1 VDNDAS
7 AATAATSRMWAR
19 RARELVEGS
28 VLGDFLGEVR
38 RIRLLD
44 LAYTLSAQAFVAL
57 IPLLLV
63 VTGLFTSSGDDAL
76 VAQQLVD
83 RFGLAGAARTA
94 VHLLFQTP
102 GAGTGLY
109 WAGLLITLYSAFVLS
124 RRVGRAYAQIWDI
137 RPLPPAQQ
145 WWRGLTWIA
154 IQVTMVLLVS
164 GLRSFG
170 RDHGT
175 ALEIT
180 AVIALLLVW
189 GGSEFAA
196 QRLLTAGQVARERLV
211 VAAGLVSLGRLG
223 LGVWSAVYLPNSL
236 ARQSEQYGPIGVVF
250 GLFTWIFASLLVLL
264 VTTLLGAVLT
274 SRPVATWLR
283 PAT

>member
-7 AATAATSRMWAR
+7 AVTAASPSRLLR
-19 RARELVEGS
+19 RAGAVVEQS
-28 VLGDFLGEVR
+28 VLGDFLGEVG

-57 IPLLLV
+57 IPLVLV
-63 VTGLFTSSGDDAL
+63 VTGLFTGNGEDAL
-76 VAQQLVD
+76 VAQELVD
-83 RFGLAGAARTA
+83 RFGLAGAAQASIR
-94 VHLLFQTP
+94 VLFQTP

-124 RRVGRAYAQIWDI
+124 RRVGRAYAQIWDVK
-137 RPLPPAQQ
+137 PLPAGQQ
-145 WWRGLTWIA
+145 VWRGLTWIA
-154 IQVTMVLLVS
+154 IQVTMLLLAS

-170 RDHGT
+170 RAHGT
-175 ALEIT
+175 AVEIV
-180 AVIALLLVW
+180 ALVCLLLVW
-189 GGSEFAA
+189 AASEFAA
-196 QRLLTAGQVARERLV
+196 QRLLTAGQVARDRLV

-223 LGVWSAVYLPNSL
+223 VGLWSAVYLPNSL
-236 ARQSEQYGPIGVVF
+236 SRQSEQYGPIGVVF

-264 VTTLLGAVLT
+264 VMTLLAAVLT
-274 SRPVATWLR
+274 RRPVATWLR